1 MVDYV
6 PIAQFTYAYEY
17 SVLKHLLEQANI
29 PFFFKNETMA
39 NITPFYSNALGGIQL
54 FVHPEAVA
62 DAKTILEQ
70 LDNNAPLHKV

>member
-1 MVDYV
+1 MVNYV

-54 FVHPEAVA
+54 FVHPEAVEA
-62 DAKTILEQ
+62 AKTILND
-70 LDNNAPLHKV
+70 LNTSFTLTKV